1 MSSQSQ
7 VQQQTAGWLRRIGFA
22 KVQRAITE
30 EEYRLLSVREL
41 MLRKFLRNRM
51 ATWCGL
57 LLVFVYLTTLF
68 AGFFAPYS
76 ARESDSSLTFSPPM
90 IVRFHDPETGVFYLQ
105 PFFYPLRGRRDPQTF
120 QLEYEEDRSARIPI
134 DLFRAR

>member
-1 MSSQSQ
+1 MSSPTQ
-7 VQQQTAGWLRRIGFA
+7 VREQTAGWLRRIGFTRG
-22 KVQRAITE
+22 QRAITE

-51 ATWCGL
+51 ATWCGV

-76 ARESDSSLTFSPPM
+76 ARESDSSLDFLAA
-90 IVRFHDPETGVFYLQ
+90 D
-105 PFFYPLRGRRDPQTF
+105 
-120 QLEYEEDRSARIPI
+120 DRTLS
-134 DLFRAR
+134 